1 MLHPFRGCGG
11 AHGSSVR
18 ISASCEQQ
26 RQRDDEADEDPH
38 LEGGERGPISQ
49 QKADPLLDL
58 EDLEAR
64 PLGSLHGIS
73 HAPTNPVGWR
83 ICVNLARCGNL

>member
-1 MLHPFRGCGG
+1 MLHPFRGRGG
-11 AHGSSVR
+11 THGSSVR

-26 RQRDDEADEDPH
+26 RQGDDEPGENPY
-38 LEGGERGPISQ
+38 LEGGERGPVSQ

-64 PLGSLHGIS
+64 PLAPAHGIS
-73 HAPTNPVGWR
+73 CADQSR
-83 ICVNLARCGNL
+83 RLAKLR